1 MVFSSI
7 TFLFFFLPAFL
18 SVQFL
23 FRTQHRRN
31 LVLLAFSL
39 LFYAWGEPAYVIV
52 MLASIIANWYF
63 GRRID
68 LANSEYSR
76 RLWLAAAITFNL
88 GTLGAFKYMP
98 LVVDSFALFNIELPL
113 SRFLRD
119 IALPI
124 GISFYTF
131 QALSYLIDLY
141 RGKFPHERNLLD
153 LAAYIAMFPQLI
165 AGPIVRFESIRE
177 QLHNTRIL
185 WPRILSGS
193 KLFVIGLASK
203 VLIANTFAGPA
214 DHVFSLDASLL
225 SMPLAWLGA
234 ISYFFQIFF
243 DFNGY
248 SLMAIGLGQI
258 IGFDFPRN
266 FDRPY
271 IARSIT
277 EFWRRWHI
285 SLSTWFRDYLYIPLG
300 GSRGSALATYRN
312 LVVVFLLCGL
322 WHGAGFN
329 FLAWGAYHGIFLVIE
344 RSGRGS
350 GIKVPFAV
358 AHLYTLLVVLF
369 GWVLFRCESFTQV
382 ADYLAAMLGAHA
394 APAYLAAEVLS
405 PEWVVAAAIA
415 AFLSSRHIDYHR
427 PPLTGATAAAITT
440 YGGLFA
446 LCVVALVVG
455 THNPF
460 IYFRF

>member
-1 MVFSSI
+1 MVFSSV
-7 TFLFFFLPAFL
+7 TFLFFFLPLFLAVYLAFKI
-18 SVQFL
+18 
-23 FRTQHRRN
+23 QHKRN
-31 LVLLAFSL
+31 LILLGFSL
-39 LFYAWGEPAYVIV
+39 VFYAWGEPAYVLLMI
-52 MLASIIANWYF
+52 LSIIANWYF

-68 LANSEYSR
+68 VTTHSR
-76 RLWLAAAITFNL
+76 KRIAWTTAAIFFNL
-88 GTLGAFKYMP
+88 GMLGVFKYAP
-98 LVVDSFALFNIELPL
+98 LLIDTTSLLGIKLPYSSFLKQ
-113 SRFLRD
+113 

-141 RGKFPHERNLLD
+141 RGHFHHERNILD
-153 LAAYIAMFPQLI
+153 LGTYIAMFPQLI

-427 PPLTGATAAAITT
+427 PPLTGTTTVAITT
-440 YGGLFA
+440 YGGLFV